1 MGAVIEKS
9 GTNMGAL
16 RYPTKS
22 FTSNLKPSII
32 KKIITTDINV

>member
-9 GTNMGAL
+9 GTVMGAL

-22 FTSNLKPSII
+22 FTSNLKLSIM
-32 KKIITTDINV
+32 KKIIIKAIDV